1 MRAKQIL
8 TLVLTL
14 VLCIGLLPACGGTES
29 PAQTTAATAAPTEVE
44 IQATTAPETTPVET
58 TEATEPAE
66 DVDLLAENQR
76 KINLFLSNFAETYFE
91 EYPCSEYDML
101 MFGFIHSKIN
111 SSKTLKYDDYVEY
124 INKKDMD
131 TVLKDYFD
139 KTIKPDEEGE
149 LFCADEDMDW
159 YVTFDGRRYEI
170 DAADGECYDYIAVA
184 KSMVDNGDGTYKVEF
199 DVYYA
204 EDGVKSSYYDYT
216 LAQAAKSSKLERTK
230 RGTAIVK
237 EHTRSNGK
245 ESYALIK
252 YTLK

>member
-1 MRAKQIL
+1 MRVKQIL
-8 TLVLTL
+8 TLVLAL
-14 VLCIGLLPACGGTES
+14 VLCIGLLAACGATEA
-29 PAQTTAATAAPTEVE
+29 PAQPTVPATTEA
-44 IQATTAPETTPVET
+44 QATTMPETVPPET
-58 TEATEPAE
+58 AETAEATEPAE
-66 DVDLLAENQR
+66 NVDLLEENQR

-111 SSKTLKYDDYVEY
+111 SSKTLKYDDYVEC

-159 YVTFDGRRYEI
+159 YVTFDGSRYEI
-170 DAADGECYDYIAVA
+170 DAADGESYDYMAVA

-199 DVYYA
+199 DIYYA
-204 EDGVKSSYYDYT
+204 EDGLKSSYYDFN